1 MVARILQLYSE
12 NNFVL
17 VVMLYCL
24 KRATVNN
31 NCIGIG

>member
-17 VVMLYCL
+17 VMLYCL